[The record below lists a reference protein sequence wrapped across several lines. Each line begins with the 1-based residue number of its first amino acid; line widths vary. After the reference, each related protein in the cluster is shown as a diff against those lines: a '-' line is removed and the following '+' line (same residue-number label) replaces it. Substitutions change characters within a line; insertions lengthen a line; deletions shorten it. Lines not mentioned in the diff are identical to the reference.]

1 MRRVLAV
8 AALAEAATGAALL
21 VVPSRVARLLL
32 GEDLGGAALP
42 VARVAGI
49 ALIALGFACWP
60 GSPRIGML
68 LYSAGVAVFLAYVG
82 LAGGAGALLWPEI
95 RGSRRHMARTRFSN
109 TRSCLHLDVRARA
122 NEAAYAHTVEHPS

>member
-68 LYSAGVAVFLAYVG
+68 LYSAGV
-82 LAGGAGALLWPEI
+82 GGVSRLCRP
-95 RGSRRHMARTRFSN
+95 RRRSRRSAMAGN
-109 TRSCLHLDVRARA
+109 TWFKASYGA
-122 NEAAYAHTVEHPS
+122 NAIFYKVVPAP

>member
-68 LYSAGVAVFLAYVG
+68 LYSAGVPVFLAYVG

-95 RGSRRHMARTRFSN
+95 RGSRRHMARTRFS

-122 NEAAYAHTVEHPS
+122 NEAAYAHTVEHRS